1 MGEGGAETEF
11 AALFRRHYNEV
22 LRSLER
28 RVADREDARELAG
41 DVFRV
46 AWQRFSPD
54 GRAQRAWL
62 YAIARN
68 VLGDHYRRTARQATA
83 DQALNDAALIETQTD
98 PLHEPAGDHP
108 ILTALATLPAS
119 DQEAIRLRYWEH
131 LSTAEV
137 AEVLGITPVAARVR
151 LHRARKQLRAALHT
165 TLQPKG
171 MRS

>member
-1 MGEGGAETEF
+1 MGEAEAETEF
-11 AALFRRHYNEV
+11 AARFRRHYNEV
-22 LRSLER
+22 LRFLER
-28 RVADREDARELAG
+28 RVADREDASELAG

-46 AWQRFSPD
+46 AWQRFSP
-54 GRAQRAWL
+54 GSRAERAWL

-83 DQALNDAALIETQTD
+83 DQALNSAALIEAQTVSSRG
-98 PLHEPAGDHP
+98 PADHP
-108 ILTALATLPAS
+108 ILTALATLPAT

-165 TLQPKG
+165 TLEPKG